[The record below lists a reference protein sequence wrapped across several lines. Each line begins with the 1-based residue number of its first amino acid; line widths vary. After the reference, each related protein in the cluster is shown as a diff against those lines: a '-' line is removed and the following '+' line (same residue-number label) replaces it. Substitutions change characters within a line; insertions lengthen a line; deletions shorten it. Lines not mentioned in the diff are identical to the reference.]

1 MSQTYGIESP
11 KRYVAGEQRKPVR
24 YVIIIDTGE
33 AAIARLFLETH
44 QQVDEIDAGVPEV
57 VQMIQGIVPT
67 KEAMAAEWDA
77 ALRGHSMAERG
88 AAEVYT
94 LAV

>member
-11 KRYVAGEQRKPVR
+11 KRYVAAEQRKPVR

-44 QQVDEIDAGVPEV
+44 QQVDEFDAGVPEV
-57 VQMIQGIVPT
+57 LQMIQGIVPT
-67 KEAMAAEWDA
+67 KGAMAAEWDA

-94 LAV
+94 LTV